1 MRHILCIKHCL
12 AHSTFLCDADHRR
25 RPGRPVSER
34 WTERRPPVHHIL
46 IALLFVA
53 GAIVMAAN
61 GAHQLY

>member
-1 MRHILCIKHCL
+1 MTRV
-12 AHSTFLCDADHRR
+12 TGRR
-25 RPGRPVSER
+25 RGDRYLDGGSP
-34 WTERRPPVHHIL
+34 RRSAVHHIL